1 MESGLVQGFT
11 RMLLDLL
18 SKNLNKSVTIVFTN
32 DQAAPAQDRT
42 GSLSSRNMKKLY
54 VPRAGSDSR
63 EGNSFGVKITVCS

>member
-42 GSLSSRNMKKLY
+42 GSLSL
-54 VPRAGSDSR
+54 G
-63 EGNSFGVKITVCS
+63 T